1 MSCAHIPVVTVSYNS
16 PDLIE
21 RLLRTLRQFY
31 ANKVYVI
38 DGSNPDISLKIRA
51 IAESFP
57 NVEFIAFG
65 YNIHHGPGM
74 SWAIQ
79 NLGLEGQVLFL
90 DSDVEIVR
98 GGMIESLQGA
108 LTPEM
113 WGAGGIQQVD
123 ELGEDRPQDGA
134 VAYLHP
140 ACMLV
145 NIEVVRQWPLPIKH
159 GAPMIP
165 TMLALHRAGQA
176 RLLKHMDWVKDDF
189 GPDTGRHYLRHTWM
203 GTVLRTGGYHY
214 DLPAASSTFNHHLL
228 AFVPPDAHKLV
239 EVGCHNGVFAKAYRA
254 SHPICNYTGVEADPA
269 QADLARPHCDYV
281 FNIDIEQAD
290 DKFYAHVANA
300 DCWIL
305 GDVLSSLRDPWALLA
320 RIRQQI
326 KPGGMVVASLRN
338 FQHWSMQAR
347 LAVGDLR
354 YQPGT
359 VFDLPDVRVFTRGT
373 ILDMFQQA
381 GFRIAGGTPVIH
393 KEPGRDAFLPALR
406 AMAQASGSDP
416 ETAVQDAL
424 PWQYIILAQAA

>member
-1 MSCAHIPVVTVSYNS
+1 MSTAHIPVITVSYNS

-21 RLLRTLRQFY
+21 RLLRTFRQFY

-38 DGSNPDISLKIRA
+38 DGSNPDIALQIKA
-51 IAESFP
+51 IAVSFP

-90 DSDVEIVR
+90 DSDVEIVN
-98 GGMIESLQGA
+98 GGMIESLQSG

-113 WGAGGIQQVD
+113 WGAGGIQQVN
-123 ELGEDRPQDGA
+123 EQGYDRPEDGA

-145 NIEVVRQWPLPIKH
+145 NIDVVRQWPLPIKH
-159 GAPMIP
+159 GAPLVQ
-165 TMLALHRAGQA
+165 TMLALHQAGKA
-176 RLLKHMDWVKDDF
+176 HLLKHMDWVKDDF
-189 GPDTGRHYLRHTWM
+189 GPETGRHYIRHTWQ
-203 GTVLRTGGYHY
+203 GTVIRTGGYHY
-214 DLPAASSTFNHHLL
+214 DLPAADSTLDQHLL
-228 AFVPPDAHKLV
+228 AFVPADAQKLV

-254 SHPICNYTGVEADPA
+254 AHPICNYTGVEADPV
-269 QADLARPHCDYV
+269 QANLARPHCDYV
-281 FNIDIEQAD
+281 FNLDIEQAD
-290 DKFYAHVANA
+290 EKFYAHVAGA

-305 GDVLSSLRDPWALLA
+305 GDVLSSLRDPWAMLA
-320 RIRQQI
+320 RIRRQL
-326 KPGGMVVASLRN
+326 KPGGTVVASLRN

-359 VFDLPDVRVFTRGT
+359 VLDLPDVRVFTRGT

-381 GFRIAGGTPVIH
+381 GFRIAGGTPVIR
-393 KEPGRDAFLPALR
+393 EEAGREAFLPALR
-406 AMAQASGSDP
+406 ALAEASGSDP
-416 ETAVQDAL
+416 DTAVQDAL